1 MTQVTR
7 DNAIRT
13 LHVRFDGRSE
23 EIPFAS
29 LGLDQRS
36 TDSEIKRT
44 LVSHFDRPAGY
55 FDKHVVVR
63 HSDAIVVR
71 PEAIYG

>member
-1 MTQVTR
+1 MTQLTH
-7 DNAIRT
+7 DNAIQT

-23 EIPFAS
+23 ELQFAAI
-29 LGLDQRS
+29 GLDQHSADR
-36 TDSEIKRT
+36 DIKQA
-44 LVSHFDRPAGY
+44 LVSYFDRPAGY

-63 HSDAIVVR
+63 HGDVIVVR